1 MRRERTAGF
10 SWLAV
15 LPLLPLAGFA
25 FYYSLRYGLRG
36 FGAAADIVF
45 YGGWQVANGQFPHLD
60 FFVSYGAVQYLI
72 QGALMKLF
80 GPSWLVYCAHAAA
93 FNAVY
98 VCLIYLLLRRFAL
111 PWWIAFVYAW
121 CAGITYYPA
130 MGYPQPD
137 KHSFLFLIL
146 ALLLQMQVTADS
158 KGRRV
163 FLYYAGA
170 GICYLLALFCKA
182 NPTLL
187 YPLAALAV
195 MLGLRRAQVTLA
207 VLGGLAAL
215 AAALLFGLLL
225 AVGHPGFFAD
235 LLYYLVTLPGMIAA
249 GRAGGSWPILKL
261 ADYARFPSITL
272 AYAVLAAGGGL
283 LLQRLGE
290 ASDEHFRRS
299 VLVPLLLAFGF
310 VLMTVFHILH
320 IGQPPL
326 AHVTLIV
333 PAIALAHAA
342 FLNGMGEGGA
352 LRRVRLSL
360 SLLLLVFVAVDVSEY
375 NRITVK
381 RRLSY
386 DTDMD
391 IGQLQARGASG
402 LPELKH
408 VEYAPVASN
417 PDALQ
422 KFADILGAVKDLPGN
437 VMTLGLSP
445 WYYAFGQKA
454 PVLPAIYIIPG
465 HSSPQQDS
473 PQELG
478 LARRLAANLEKAEVR
493 HLILNP
499 NRFDAAMQALEKDG
513 LACGAANDTHFA
525 RIDLCQPLKA
535 EQVEA
540 ALSLLRLAGP

>member
-1 MRRERTAGF
+1 MRRGRTAAF

-36 FGAAADIVF
+36 FSPAADIVF
-45 YGGWQVANGQFPHLD
+45 YGGWQIANGQLPHLD

-80 GPSWLVYCAHAAA
+80 GPSWLIYCAHAAA
-93 FNAVY
+93 FNAIF
-98 VCLIYLLLRRFAL
+98 VCLIYLLLKRFGL
-111 PWWIAFVYAW
+111 SWWIAFAYAW
-121 CAGITYYPA
+121 CAGITYYPVI
-130 MGYPQPD
+130 GYPQPD

-146 ALLLQMQVTADS
+146 ALLLQMQVTAES
-158 KGRRV
+158 KRRRV

-195 MLGLRRAQVTLA
+195 MLGLRREQWMAA

-215 AAALLFGLLL
+215 MAALSFGLML
-225 AVGHPGFFAD
+225 AMGHPGFFAD

-249 GRAGGSWPILKL
+249 GRSGGSWPILKL

-272 AYAVLAAGGGL
+272 AYAALAAGGAIF
-283 LLQRLGE
+283 LQRLGE
-290 ASDEHFRRS
+290 AGDERFRRT
-299 VLVPLLLAFGF
+299 VLIPLLLAASF

-342 FLNGMGEGGA
+342 FLNGIGEGGA
-352 LRRVRLSL
+352 LRRARLSL

-375 NRITVK
+375 NRIAVK

-386 DTDMD
+386 DADMPMD
-391 IGQLQARGASG
+391 GMQERGASG
-402 LPELKH
+402 LPELRY
-408 VEYAPVASN
+408 VEFIPLTSQPEFLEGFKA
-417 PDALQ
+417 
-422 KFADILGAVKDLPGN
+422 ILEEVRAVPGN

-445 WYYAFGQKA
+445 WYYVFGQKA

-465 HSSPQQDS
+465 HSSPGEDS
-473 PQELG
+473 LQETA
-478 LARRLAANLEKAEVR
+478 LAARLAANLEKAEVR

-499 NRFDAAMQALEKDG
+499 DRFDAAMQALEQEG
-513 LACGAANDTHFA
+513 LACGATNETHFA
-525 RIDLCQPLKA
+525 RIDLCQPFRA
-535 EQVEA
+535 DQVETA
-540 ALSLLRLAGP
+540 RALLRLAGP